1 MCAEF
6 SAQYGS
12 LGAAQWCPE
21 LTADWIS
28 DVATFLFTEF
38 SAQYGSLGAAK
49 WFPELTADWIS
60 DVAAIL
66 FAECTSVGATKQ

>member
-21 LTADWIS
+21 LTADWIP
-28 DVATFLFTEF
+28 DVAAILFTEF
-38 SAQYGSLGAAK
+38 SAKCGSLSAAQ
-49 WFPELTADWIS
+49 WCPELTADWIPN
-60 DVAAIL
+60 VAAIL